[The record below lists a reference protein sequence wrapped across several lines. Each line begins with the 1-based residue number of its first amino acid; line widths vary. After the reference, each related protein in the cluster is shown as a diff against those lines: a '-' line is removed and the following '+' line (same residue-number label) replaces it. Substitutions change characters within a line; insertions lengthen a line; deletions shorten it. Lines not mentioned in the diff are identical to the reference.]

1 MKKLATFVLLAILSV
16 SYSLPALAKTHK
28 THNKYKGID
37 KASRK
42 AQEREQKAIDKY
54 TKSLSSQLDKAVVIA
69 TTEICDFRESEHGVN
84 AVLLEQGKMGGDLRN
99 RGAPSRIAAT

>member
-1 MKKLATFVLLAILSV
+1 MKKLATFVLLAILCV

-37 KASRK
+37 KASQR

-54 TKSLSSQLDKAVVIA
+54 AKRQQKAERKMLKREKKKSTHRPK
-69 TTEICDFRESEHGVN
+69 N
-84 AVLLEQGKMGGDLRN
+84 
-99 RGAPSRIAAT
+99 PW